1 MVSCAGA
8 LIVLSMLPHLLRG
21 TGGNKVANADIR
33 AAVGMLH
40 AAAALLSFTSA
51 TVVSSLTAL
60 ASLQCDEEPSQGVPL
75 TALKRDEP
83 GQTTSTAAGSSTSV
97 SQVGSGGSV
106 RTRPSA
112 PRAKGRVNP
121 ALKEAEKRPE
131 PVEPQRPATGATN
144 DNVTVVRNAE
154 GIPIGRALGE
164 FRSAGQLGR
173 AIGPLMGTFAVSS
186 LDPTD

>member
-8 LIVLSMLPHLLRG
+8 LIVLSMLPHLLRS
-21 TGGNKVANADIR
+21 TSGNKVASADIR

-60 ASLQCDEEPSQGVPL
+60 ASLQCDEEPSKGVPL
-75 TALKRDEP
+75 AQTSVGQDEG
-83 GQTTSTAAGSSTSV
+83 GQAISAAAGLSTSV
-97 SQVGSGGSV
+97 SQAGSGGSV

-121 ALKEAEKRPE
+121 AIKEVDKRPE
-131 PVEPQRPATGATN
+131 PKTPATTN
-144 DNVTVVRNAE
+144 DNVTVVRNAK

-173 AIGPLMGTFAVSS
+173 AIGPLMGMFATPS
-186 LDPTD
+186 LEPTG